1 VAERKITMSQI
12 SLKRNNFQVEEPIFR
27 YINKSIILGIIVAVV
42 NLVVVSAIVLSAI
55 IPEQYDLKVG
65 DILQTPISA
74 PRDVEDVI
82 ATQERIKEAR
92 DSVSPIYRL
101 DESINETVLEDI
113 EKVFN
118 QIQEVRILVSQ
129 KLDEFEQSERF
140 QQDKEVRDTDIQ
152 EDVNLQSNEISSS
165 QVAEAGNGKID
176 IESVLDS
183 SFINALQS
191 KFDIMLS
198 KDEILTCIR
207 ADDDELEELKE
218 QLKTTLSRLLELRI
232 KQDNLLEAKS
242 TLREEIM
249 SLPISN
255 EVRLLGTTIGTSV
268 LKPNMIYD
276 HNATEEE
283 RQKKAQQVEKVIYK
297 KGQYIVQAGQ
307 PITEEQYAV
316 LQNLGLLKDDK
327 VDVPFIVGLGLIIF
341 IIQMIVALYLIR
353 FEKETAST
361 PLLLLMI
368 SLIVWMTLGLSRVVS
383 ELNIYLIPAS
393 LAGMLIT
400 VLVNPR
406 PAIVINMG
414 IAIILG
420 IMIEEHLSIVIMAV
434 IGGTAGIFI
443 ASRTHQRNGLILAG
457 AAVSGINILAIA
469 GYEMLT
475 SGGWVEPLRTSL
487 WGVGSGMLSAVF
499 LIGTLPIWENIFGI
513 VTPIKLVEL
522 SNPNHPLLRR
532 LLREAP
538 GTYHHSVIVAN
549 LAENAAEAIG
559 ANGLLARVGA
569 YYHDTGK
576 LQRPFYFRENQLTGR
591 NPHDKLNP
599 ILSTQIIISHAKD
612 GIDIAK
618 KYRLPKVIQDFIQQ
632 HHGTTPV
639 VYFYH
644 KAKNQEK
651 GEDVHLDN
659 FRYPGPKPQIPEIA
673 IVMMADT
680 VEAAVRAMS
689 DPSSGKI
696 EALIRKLIKEKLE
709 DGQLDECNLTL
720 KDLNEIAN
728 AFTEVMTGVFHERV
742 EYPDVNL
749 KEDQEQKGEQT
760 NAGKEQYIFGNR

>member
-1 VAERKITMSQI
+1 M
-12 SLKRNNFQVEEPIFR
+12 SLKRNNLQLAGVTFR
-27 YINKSIILGIIVAVV
+27 YINKSLILGLLIAAV
-42 NLVVVSAIVLSAI
+42 NLIVISAIVLSAI
-55 IPEQYDLKVG
+55 MPKQYDLKVG

-74 PRDVEDVI
+74 PRDVENI
-82 ATQERIKEAR
+82 LATQERIKEAR
-92 DSVSPIYRL
+92 DSVSPIYRF

-113 EKVFN
+113 EKIFN
-118 QIQEVRILVSQ
+118 QIREIRLMAFQ
-129 KLDEFEQSERF
+129 KLDELERSNKF
-140 QQDKEVRDTDIQ
+140 QQVEDTTDP
-152 EDVNLQSNEISSS
+152 DAPDADLQPDETSNS
-165 QVAEAGNGKID
+165 QAAESGSKNID
-176 IESVLDS
+176 IESILDS
-183 SFINALQS
+183 SFINLLQN
-191 KFDIMLS
+191 KLDIMLS
-198 KDEILTCIR
+198 KDEILASIR
-207 ADDDELEELKE
+207 AEDDELEELEK

-276 HNATEEE
+276 LNATEEE
-283 RQKKAQQVEKVIYK
+283 KQKKAEQVEKVMYK
-297 KGQYIVQAGQ
+297 KGQHIVQAGQ

-316 LQNLGLLKDDK
+316 LQNLGLLKNDK
-327 VDVPFIVGLGLIIF
+327 VDVPFIAGLGLIIF
-341 IIQMIVALYLIR
+341 IVQMIVALYLIR
-353 FEKETAST
+353 FEKEIASN
-361 PLLLLMI
+361 PALLFMI

-383 ELNIYLIPAS
+383 ELHIYLIPAS

-400 VLVNPR
+400 VLVKPR

-420 IMIEEHLSIVIMAV
+420 IMIDGHLGIVIMA
-434 IGGTAGIFI
+434 IIAGTGGMFI
-443 ASRTHQRNGLILAG
+443 ASRTHQRNGLVLAG
-457 AAVSGINILAIA
+457 AAVSGINMLAIA
-469 GYEMLT
+469 GYEMLS
-475 SGGWVEPLRTSL
+475 SGGWIDPLKTSL
-487 WGVGSGMLSAVF
+487 WGVGSGMLTAVF
-499 LIGTLPIWENIFGI
+499 LIGTLPIWENVFGI

-549 LAENAAEAIG
+549 LAESAAEAIG

-599 ILSTQIIISHAKD
+599 TLSTHIIISHARD
-612 GIDIAK
+612 GVDIAK
-618 KYRLPKVIQDFIQQ
+618 KYRVPKVIQDFIQQ

-644 KAKNQEK
+644 KAKNQEN
-651 GEDVHLDN
+651 GGPVNLDN

-680 VEAAVRAMS
+680 VEAAVRAMA

-728 AFTEVMTGVFHERV
+728 AFTGVMTGVFHERV
-742 EYPDVNL
+742 EYPDVDL
-749 KEDQEQKGEQT
+749 KEGQEQKGEQI
-760 NAGKEQYIFGNR
+760 NAGE